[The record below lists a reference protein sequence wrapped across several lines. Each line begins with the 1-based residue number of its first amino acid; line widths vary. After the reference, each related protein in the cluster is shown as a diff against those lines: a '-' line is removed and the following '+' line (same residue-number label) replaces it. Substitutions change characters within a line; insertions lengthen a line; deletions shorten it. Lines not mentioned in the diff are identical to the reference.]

1 MNFKHKLLTLLGLF
15 ALILAAC
22 TTTGD
27 NGTTDK
33 AADSGPIK
41 IGVVGEDNDVWEHVQ
56 DKLAQDGITI
66 EIVTFSDYNQPNKAL
81 AEKEIDLNSFQH
93 KIYLDNYNE
102 EHGTDIVPLADTFI
116 APLGIYSEKIT
127 DISEIKDGDKVSI
140 PNDVTNGGR
149 ALLLLQTAGL
159 IEVDPAAGHTPT
171 LDDITD
177 NPHNLEITEL
187 DASQT
192 ARSLSDV
199 TIALINSGM
208 AVDAGYIPTEDAIFL
223 EPVDES
229 SDPYVNIIAANNGD
243 NRDVFQKIIDAFQTD
258 DVVELNEEISKGSS
272 IAVWD

>member
-22 TTTGD
+22 TSGD
-27 NGTTDK
+27 GGS
-33 AADSGPIK
+33 ADGSEDSEPIK

-56 DKLAQDGITI
+56 DKLAKDGITI

-159 IEVDPAAGHTPT
+159 IDVDPAAGHTPT

-243 NRDVFQKIIDAFQTD
+243 NRDVFQKIINAFQTD
-258 DVVELNEEISKGSS
+258 DVVELNEKISKGSS

>member
-27 NGTTDK
+27 NGTTDG
-33 AADSGPIK
+33 SENSEPIK
-41 IGVVGEDNDVWEHVQ
+41 IGVVGEDNEVWEHVQ

-140 PNDVTNGGR
+140 PNDVTNSGR

-258 DVVELNEEISKGSS
+258 DVVELNEKISKGSS

>member
-22 TTTGD
+22 TSGD
-27 NGTTDK
+27 GGS
-33 AADSGPIK
+33 ADGSEDSEPIK

-258 DVVELNEEISKGSS
+258 DVVELNEKISKGSS

>member
-1 MNFKHKLLTLLGLF
+1 MG
-15 ALILAAC
+15 IRPRQV
-22 TTTGD
+22 
-27 NGTTDK
+27 
-33 AADSGPIK
+33 SPR
-41 IGVVGEDNDVWEHVQ
+41 Q
-56 DKLAQDGITI
+56 ITI

>member
-22 TTTGD
+22 TSGD
-27 NGTTDK
+27 GGS
-33 AADSGPIK
+33 ADGSEDSEPIK